1 MKSSKEKSKYGCHS
15 SSQAVGRTL
24 FWQGILPSGFVG
36 FSLGCK
42 FVGFLHARL
51 TCAHVGSVVSW
62 VHPPCCNSVIF
73 HDFIETMAC
82 LVGISA

>member
-1 MKSSKEKSKYGCHS
+1 M
-15 SSQAVGRTL
+15 
-24 FWQGILPSGFVG
+24 G

-51 TCAHVGSVVSW
+51 ACAHVGSVGSVVGW
-62 VHPPCCNSVIF
+62 ARPPCCNSVIF

-82 LVGISA
+82 LVGSA

>member
-1 MKSSKEKSKYGCHS
+1 M
-15 SSQAVGRTL
+15 
-24 FWQGILPSGFVG
+24 PSGFVG

-51 TCAHVGSVVSW
+51 ACAHVGSVGSVVGW
-62 VHPPCCNSVIF
+62 ARPPCCNSVIF

-82 LVGISA
+82 LVGSA